1 MNISKENIEAYL
13 LDYAEGTL
21 TSEEKKEV
29 EAFLTLNPEYKEML
43 SLYDDSIKLE
53 AEPMIFM
60 AKEDLKRGA
69 VLPWKKIAYTISS
82 LVAVALLLFGL
93 FRFDFTSEPVKTN
106 SVVVNPVIA
115 KTPEANLVE
124 KTDET
129 KPQTKVASPQPVKQE
144 STSASQPQEPA
155 STLSQQKTIEPIH
168 HTSEP
173 ERGLLAEN
181 TLTQDVHNAQ
191 KMDTIIIIRSATER
205 PETLVDKMERYVGER
220 TVNNFAR
227 TVGFVQNVA
236 RGAKE
241 IKKSFKF

>member
-29 EAFLTLNPEYKEML
+29 EAFLALNPEYKEML

-53 AEPMIFM
+53 ADPMIFM

-115 KTPEANLVE
+115 KTPVANLVE

-129 KPQTKVASPQPVKQE
+129 KPQTKVASSQPVKQE

-173 ERGLLAEN
+173 ERDLLAEN
-181 TLTQDVHNAQ
+181 TLTQDAHNAQ

>member
-1 MNISKENIEAYL
+1 MNINKENIEAYL

-21 TSEEKKEV
+21 SVQQKKEV
-29 EAFLTLNPEYKEML
+29 ESFLALNPEFREML

-53 AEPMIFM
+53 EEPIIFTG
-60 AKEDLKRGA
+60 KEDLKHA
-69 VLPWKKIAYTISS
+69 VILPWKKIVYTLSS
-82 LVAVALLLFGL
+82 LAAVALLLLGL

-106 SVVVNPVIA
+106 SIVVNPVIS
-115 KTPEANLVE
+115 KTPVANLVE

-173 ERGLLAEN
+173 EIDLLAEN
-181 TLTQDVHNAQ
+181 TSTQEVSNTN

-205 PETLVDKMERYVGER
+205 PETFVDKMERYVGER
-220 TVNNFAR
+220 TVNNIAR
-227 TVGFVQNVA
+227 TVGFVQNVT